1 MKKLL
6 LVLFVGL
13 LASIQIINAVN
24 YAMNL
29 PGGTSGTMSNIE
41 ISGVPLNT
49 LPYTIEFWINIKD
62 KQVQYAGLVYHRV
75 DAAINSGVQFAASW
89 QMGATPNAIRIN
101 NNTSGYGLISDTI
114 TLNSWHHIA
123 VVVTDNKRTCYVDG
137 HETFQ
142 NVVIPPYD
150 FSIGKMWIGRDSANA
165 SNDNRVFK
173 GLIDEVR
180 IWNVAKTKTELESS
194 KYLTLKGNESGL
206 VGYWNFNDS
215 SAIHATDLSA
225 SGIHG
230 KITGG
235 TYVRSTPEELMTA
248 VGKLDLGNLNE
259 ITENLN
265 LPAVSEGDV
274 QIRWTTTNS
283 AVIDTTG
290 KVTRPEMYN
299 ATVILTAELS
309 KMVDGVKYTLTKKF
323 TAVVKSVFEAALQ
336 VAKWDFS
343 SENITTTNGV
353 VKVRE
358 ASENGFTAT
367 LVNDAKIRTIGN
379 TEKFNVLDLGNGTGY
394 MDMGTDIGKAIY
406 ALNNYTVCGYFR
418 IDEDYTELN
427 NNGNMFWTFSNT
439 MDAANDKTGYIIASL
454 KSQTNAVSRM
464 NNTIG
469 NESVGIDSNA
479 VKGSWHHIAYTQS
492 GTTGTL
498 YIDGIQVAQGTVL
511 NIPATSLLQSGRVG
525 TLYNWLGKSPYTSDS
540 YLRKTLIYDFQ
551 LWSDAMSYD
560 DLNYDLQVNE
570 VIGKLNNAYNEN
582 SDYLIPELDAEYKA
596 LTISNNSALTNN
608 IVLPTKGSI
617 DQTVSIIW
625 KTSNAALISNNGE
638 IIRPDY
644 FPLSASLTATLYK
657 GGQSISKTFKV
668 TVKEKDGTAF
678 NGNLLVKH
686 DFKTINDSIVTE
698 SAEKHLKGTL
708 KNGAVIRTIG
718 EVTKINT
725 LDLTD
730 STAYFDLGTD
740 VGKLIY
746 SLKDYT
752 MSCYYRIDPS
762 YTAISNA
769 GNFLWAFSN
778 SDKLGTD
785 QNGCLFGGLRSQ
797 TMAITPKYWSYGEQ
811 VLSAS
816 SPALQGNWHNMTYVQ
831 KDTIGTLFIDGM
843 PVASDTITWLP
854 SNTLPISERT
864 GTLYNWLGRSCY
876 VGDAYLTK
884 TLIHDFRIYNK
895 ALTEEQI
902 QISELNVGA
911 TINALEAAYMENPNN
926 PTSIKTENNEEI
938 NIYSTNGGI
947 KIHGLK
953 GNENI
958 NIYDITGRL
967 INTEFKNE
975 YILKNGI
982 YLIKINNKV
991 TKLFVK

>member
-1 MKKLL
+1 MKKLS
-6 LVLFVGL
+6 LVFFIVFLVSG
-13 LASIQIINAVN
+13 QISKAVN

-49 LPYTIEFWINIKD
+49 LPYTIEFWINIKE

-75 DAAINSGVQFAASW
+75 DATVNSGVQFAASW
-89 QMGATPNAIRIN
+89 QMGTTPNAIRIN

-114 TLNSWHHIA
+114 TLNNWHHIA
-123 VVVTDNKRTCYVDG
+123 VVITESKRTCYVDG

-142 NVVIPPYD
+142 NVVIPAYD

-180 IWNVAKTKTELESS
+180 IWNVAKTKTELESN
-194 KYLTLKGNESGL
+194 KYLTLKGNEAGL

-215 SAIHATDLSA
+215 SSVHATDLSS

-248 VGKLDLGNLNE
+248 VGKLDIGNLTE
-259 ITENLN
+259 ITDNLN
-265 LPAVSEGDV
+265 LPVVSEGDV
-274 QIRWTTTNS
+274 QIRWITTNPS
-283 AVIDTTG
+283 VIDTTG

-309 KMVDGVKYTLTKKF
+309 KVVEGVRYSLTKKF
-323 TAVVKSVFEAALQ
+323 TVVVKSVFEAALQ

-343 SENITTTNGV
+343 TENISTSNGV
-353 VKVRE
+353 VKVKD
-358 ASENGFTAT
+358 ASENAFTAT
-367 LVNDAKIRTIGN
+367 LFNDAKIRTIGS

-394 MDMGTDIGKAIY
+394 MDMGTDIGKAVY

-418 IDEDYTELN
+418 IDDDYSELN
-427 NNGNMFWTFSNT
+427 NNGNMIWTFSNT
-439 MDAANDKTGYIIASL
+439 KDAANDKTGYIIASL

-464 NNTIG
+464 NNAIG

-479 VKGSWHHIAYTQS
+479 VRGSWHHIAYTQS

-511 NIPATSLLQSGRVG
+511 NIPATSLLQAGRVG

-570 VIGKLNNAYNEN
+570 VISKLNNAYNEN
-582 SDYLIPELDAEYKA
+582 PDYLLPELDAEYKA
-596 LTISNNSALTNN
+596 LNISNTSALTSNLT
-608 IVLPTKGSI
+608 LPAKGSS
-617 DQTVSIIW
+617 DQSISIIW
-625 KTSNAALISNNGE
+625 KTSNAGLISNEGV

-644 FPLSASLTATLYK
+644 FPLTATLTATLFK
-657 GGQSISKTFKV
+657 NGQSISKTFMV

-678 NGNLLVKH
+678 NSNLLVKH
-686 DFKTINDSIVTE
+686 DFKTINDSVVTE
-698 SAEKHLKGTL
+698 SAEKKFSGTL

-730 STAYFDLGTD
+730 STAYFDLGTE
-740 VGKLIY
+740 VGKVIY
-746 SLKDYT
+746 SLRDYT
-752 MSCYYRIDPS
+752 MSCYYRID
-762 YTAISNA
+762 TAYKAITNA
-769 GNFLWAFSN
+769 GNFLWTFSN

-797 TMAITPKYWSYGEQ
+797 TMSITPKYWSYGEQ

-816 SPALQGNWHNMTYVQ
+816 TPAMAGSWHNMTYVQ

-854 SNTLPISERT
+854 ANTLPISERT

-902 QISELNVGA
+902 QMSELNIGA
-911 TINALEAAYMENPNN
+911 TINALEAAYAENPNT
-926 PTSIKTENNEEI
+926 PTAIRSENNDDI
-938 NIYSTNGGI
+938 IIYSTSNGI
-947 KIHGLK
+947 RINGLK

-958 NIYDITGRL
+958 FIFDISGRQ
-967 INTEFKNE
+967 INSELKNE
-975 YILKNGI
+975 YFLKNGI